1 MKTPRA
7 VQCHRSAHNAARD
20 NAAGNNAVVHN
31 VRRAAAGVE
40 HRDNIVARAEI
51 NRAHNN
57 AVVAD
62 DIQSKIRLP
71 RRNRRARLMQ
81 VVALRRVQTR
91 QLPLQLHPRLRRER
105 VSPRAHIRHLPDNN
119 PRRRQRSRQLRHA
132 VLRRQCQNPI
142 IAEHRCAIRY
152 HTRSDA
158 PLQHFRARQQC
169 DRLHAAVVIRR
180 ANGGTAAAAYARAN
194 AAVAAAKRRAVVVL
208 IDKAALV
215 NRQSRPREHAAR
227 QSHAHKRLAARDDI
241 NRRIARNTIAKTNV
255 RPPYRRSHRR
265 RQYLPRRQCQSVA
278 AGLVGELRQSPR
290 RHRRCHRHITR
301 YRRIRNLI
309 TRRRIR
315 RGAQGYPRQI
325 VHRLPAPDNA
335 REQIRR
341 RRLNRAVVI
350 RQNIR
355 RQILVA
361 QLILA
366 RIRTPDV
373 VARAAEDN
381 HRLRPLCDR
390 IRQIANAVSRRR
402 RRQTHRLARPA
413 VVTVNRKTR
422 RDIAA
427 RVR

>member
-7 VQCHRSAHNAARD
+7 VQCHRTAHNAARD
-20 NAAGNNAVVHN
+20 NAAGDNAVVHN
-31 VRRAAAGVE
+31 VRRAAAGVK
-40 HRDNIVARAEI
+40 HRDNAVARSEI

-62 DIQSKIRLP
+62 DIQSNIWLARGH
-71 RRNRRARLMQ
+71 RRARLMQ

-91 QLPLQLHPRLRRER
+91 QLPLQLHPRLRRES
-105 VSPRAHIRHLPDNN
+105 VNARAHIRHLPDNN

-132 VLRRQCQNPI
+132 VLRRQCQNPV
-142 IAEHRCAIRY
+142 IAEHRSPVCNHAR
-152 HTRSDA
+152 RDKSL
-158 PLQHFRARQQC
+158 PHFRARQQC
-169 DRLHAAVVIRR
+169 ERLHAAVVIRR
-180 ANGGTAAAAYARAN
+180 ANGGTAAANARAN

-215 NRQSRPREHAAR
+215 NRQSHPRERNAR
-227 QSHAHKRLAARDDI
+227 QSHAHKRLAARHHI

-255 RPPYRRSHRR
+255 RPPYRRGHRR
-265 RQYLPRRQCQSVA
+265 RQYLTLRQCQRVA
-278 AGLVGELRQSPR
+278 AALVCELRQPPR
-290 RHRRCHRHITR
+290 RHRRSHRRVRIN
-301 YRRIRNLI
+301 RRIRNLI
-309 TRRRIR
+309 TRRSIR
-315 RGAQGYPRQI
+315 RRAQGYPRQI
-325 VHRLPAPDNA
+325 VYALPAPDNA

-341 RRLNRAVVI
+341 RRLCRAVVI
-350 RQNIR
+350 RQNIS
-355 RQILVA
+355 RQMLVA
-361 QLILA
+361 QQILA
-366 RIRTPDV
+366 GTRADI

-422 RDIAA
+422 RDIVA